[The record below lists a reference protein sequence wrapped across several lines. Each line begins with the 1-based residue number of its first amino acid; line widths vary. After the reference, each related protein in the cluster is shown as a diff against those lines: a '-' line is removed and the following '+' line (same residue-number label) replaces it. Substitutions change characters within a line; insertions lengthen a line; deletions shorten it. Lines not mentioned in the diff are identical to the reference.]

1 MGPRAVMARNAISP
15 KTLPRP
21 SDTWLL
27 NWGRFTLGAAFGLG
41 LLITV
46 YLAALAPGL
55 LPFLPLVMLG
65 GVAAWVLFQYP
76 LWNLFF
82 VLALFAPT
90 ADFDDG
96 RQIEEI
102 LYALYL
108 VSYIVVWHVRFRL
121 LAGRPWTA
129 CRADQ
134 LLLGF
139 FIWMGITLPLT
150 VVFGGSLGA
159 QFSEL
164 YAWFSFLLYWPVK
177 HAVASKPNG
186 LRTVLLGLLAIG
198 LFVLVRNVLTY
209 AETLSNAS
217 QAWQVIKGRAVMN
230 EGLLMVP
237 AFISLVGF
245 IYSDSWRYRL
255 LSGIGFGLFFTG
267 LILTQSRGYWAAFL
281 LANVGLFFVIP
292 WRYKKRIVVSGA
304 AAGTMAVVIGFFFF
318 GDVIILIAAGLWE
331 RLTSIGTAATRDISL
346 INRFLESGAV
356 WARIQTNPIL
366 GHGMGVPYK
375 FFDITWEHTR
385 SGAFIHNGYLSIWYK
400 FGIPG
405 VILFLGFLGNTLW
418 RSLRLSLADLPDV
431 MYLNRIA
438 VLAALG
444 SLLAL
449 VVSTNTSNA
458 FIVSDTILML
468 AVLAG
473 ITHGTDRS
481 LKAAR

>member
-1 MGPRAVMARNAISP
+1 MGPPAAMARNAISP

-27 NWGRFTLGAAFGLG
+27 NWGRFALSSAFGLG

-46 YLAALAPGL
+46 YLTVLAPGL
-55 LPFLPLVMLG
+55 LPFLPLVMFG

-108 VSYIVVWHVRFRL
+108 VSYIVVWHVRYRL

-164 YAWFSFLLYWPVK
+164 YAWFSFLLYWPIK
-177 HAVASKPNG
+177 HAVATRPNG
-186 LRTVLLGLLAIG
+186 LRTVLLGVLAIG
-198 LFVLVRNVLTY
+198 IFVFVRNVLTY
-209 AETLSNAS
+209 VEILSSAT

-230 EGLLMVP
+230 ESLLMVP
-237 AFISLVGF
+237 AFIALVGF

-281 LANVGLFFVIP
+281 IANMVLFFVIP
-292 WRYKKRIVVSGA
+292 WRYKKKIVVSGGMAGIIA
-304 AAGTMAVVIGFFFF
+304 AVIGLLFF
-318 GDVIILIAAGLWE
+318 GDVIVLIAAGLWE
-331 RLTSIGTAATRDISL
+331 RLSSMGMAATRDISL

-356 WARIQTNPIL
+356 WERIQTNPIL
-366 GHGMGVPYK
+366 GHGMGVPFR
-375 FFDITWEHTR
+375 FFDITWEYSMNR
-385 SGAFIHNGYLSIWYK
+385 AFIHNGYISIWYK
-400 FGIPG
+400 FGLPG
-405 VILFLGFLGNTLW
+405 ILLFLGFLGNTVW
-418 RSLRLSLADLPDV
+418 RAFRLVLCDLPEN
-431 MYLNRIA
+431 MSLNRVA
-438 VLAALG
+438 LLAALG
-444 SLLAL
+444 SLLAF

-458 FIVSDTILML
+458 FIMSDTILML
-468 AVLAG
+468 AALTGMV
-473 ITHGTDRS
+473 HGTDHA
-481 LKAAR
+481 LKVA